1 MRLASVL
8 QQSLSI
14 SFSLPQLFPTLMPT
28 CRKNSTHKFCSGNG
42 IKSRMMVM
50 VCFLVTNPTSLS
62 LSVVPS
68 QFNQMLLKGGFF
80 STHLHTV
87 SKASWVYHVFPSI
100 RGFLFD
106 STVQYLFWVD
116 KGKIGW
122 LIQQRFPFQD
132 SLGGTRW
139 PIK

>member
-1 MRLASVL
+1 MVPYFDAYAQEKFNPQIL
-8 QQSLSI
+8 QWQWYQKKDDGYGL
-14 SFSLPQLFPTLMPT
+14 FSCNKPD
-28 CRKNSTHKFCSGNG
+28 
-42 IKSRMMVM
+42 I
-50 VCFLVTNPTSLS
+50 SLS

-122 LIQQRFPFQD
+122 LIQ
-132 SLGGTRW
+132 
-139 PIK
+139 

>member
-1 MRLASVL
+1 MVPYFDAYVQEKFNPQIL
-8 QQSLSI
+8 QWQWYQKKDDGYGL
-14 SFSLPQLFPTLMPT
+14 FSCNKPD
-28 CRKNSTHKFCSGNG
+28 
-42 IKSRMMVM
+42 I
-50 VCFLVTNPTSLS
+50 SLS

-87 SKASWVYHVFPSI
+87 RKASWVYHVFPSI

>member
-1 MRLASVL
+1 MVPYFDAYAQEKFNPQIL
-8 QQSLSI
+8 QWQWYQKKDDGYGL
-14 SFSLPQLFPTLMPT
+14 FSCNKPD
-28 CRKNSTHKFCSGNG
+28 
-42 IKSRMMVM
+42 I
-50 VCFLVTNPTSLS
+50 SLS

>member
-1 MRLASVL
+1 MVPYFDAYVQEKFNPQIL
-8 QQSLSI
+8 QWQWYQKKDDGYGL
-14 SFSLPQLFPTLMPT
+14 FSSNKPD
-28 CRKNSTHKFCSGNG
+28 
-42 IKSRMMVM
+42 I
-50 VCFLVTNPTSLS
+50 SLS

>member
-1 MRLASVL
+1 MVPYFDAYAQEKFNPQIL
-8 QQSLSI
+8 QWQWYQKKDDGYGF
-14 SFSLPQLFPTLMPT
+14 FSCNKPD
-28 CRKNSTHKFCSGNG
+28 
-42 IKSRMMVM
+42 I
-50 VCFLVTNPTSLS
+50 SLS

-68 QFNQMLLKGGFF
+68 QFNQMLPKGGFF

-106 STVQYLFWVD
+106 STVHYLFWVD

>member
-1 MRLASVL
+1 MVPYFDAYVQEKFNPQIL
-8 QQSLSI
+8 QWQWYQKKDDGYGL
-14 SFSLPQLFPTLMPT
+14 FSSNKPD
-28 CRKNSTHKFCSGNG
+28 
-42 IKSRMMVM
+42 I
-50 VCFLVTNPTSLS
+50 SLS

-68 QFNQMLLKGGFF
+68 QFNQMLPKGGFF

-106 STVQYLFWVD
+106 STVQYLFWID

>member
-1 MRLASVL
+1 MVPYFDAYAQEKFNPQIL
-8 QQSLSI
+8 QWQWYQKKDDGYGL
-14 SFSLPQLFPTLMPT
+14 FSCNKPD
-28 CRKNSTHKFCSGNG
+28 
-42 IKSRMMVM
+42 I
-50 VCFLVTNPTSLS
+50 SLS

-122 LIQQRFPFQD
+122 LIKQRFPFQD

>member
-1 MRLASVL
+1 MVPYFDAYVQEKFNPQIL
-8 QQSLSI
+8 QWQWYQKRDDGYGL
-14 SFSLPQLFPTLMPT
+14 FSCNKPD
-28 CRKNSTHKFCSGNG
+28 
-42 IKSRMMVM
+42 I
-50 VCFLVTNPTSLS
+50 SLS

-68 QFNQMLLKGGFF
+68 QFNQMLPKGGFF

>member
-1 MRLASVL
+1 MVPYFDAYAQEKFNPQIL
-8 QQSLSI
+8 QWQWYQKKDEGYGL
-14 SFSLPQLFPTLMPT
+14 FSCNKPD
-28 CRKNSTHKFCSGNG
+28 
-42 IKSRMMVM
+42 I
-50 VCFLVTNPTSLS
+50 SLS

-68 QFNQMLLKGGFF
+68 QFNQMLPKGGFF

>member
-1 MRLASVL
+1 MVPYFDAYAQEKFNPQIL
-8 QQSLSI
+8 QWQWYQKKDDGYGL
-14 SFSLPQLFPTLMPT
+14 FSCNKPD
-28 CRKNSTHKFCSGNG
+28 
-42 IKSRMMVM
+42 I
-50 VCFLVTNPTSLS
+50 SLS

-106 STVQYLFWVD
+106 STVHYLFWVD

>member
-1 MRLASVL
+1 MVPYFDAYAQEKFNPQIL
-8 QQSLSI
+8 QWQWYQKKDDGYGL
-14 SFSLPQLFPTLMPT
+14 FSCNKPD
-28 CRKNSTHKFCSGNG
+28 
-42 IKSRMMVM
+42 I
-50 VCFLVTNPTSLS
+50 SLS

-68 QFNQMLLKGGFF
+68 QFNQMLPKGGFF

>member
-1 MRLASVL
+1 MVPYFDAYVQEKFNPQIL
-8 QQSLSI
+8 QWQWYQKKDDGYG
-14 SFSLPQLFPTLMPT
+14 SFSCNKPD
-28 CRKNSTHKFCSGNG
+28 
-42 IKSRMMVM
+42 I
-50 VCFLVTNPTSLS
+50 SLS

-68 QFNQMLLKGGFF
+68 QFNQMLPKGGFF

-116 KGKIGW
+116 KGKIEW

>member
-1 MRLASVL
+1 MVPYFDAYAQEKFNPQIL
-8 QQSLSI
+8 QWQWYQKKDEGYGL
-14 SFSLPQLFPTLMPT
+14 FSCNKPD
-28 CRKNSTHKFCSGNG
+28 
-42 IKSRMMVM
+42 I
-50 VCFLVTNPTSLS
+50 SLS

-68 QFNQMLLKGGFF
+68 QFNQMLPKGGFF
-80 STHLHTV
+80 STHLHTG

-106 STVQYLFWVD
+106 STVQYLLWVD

>member
-1 MRLASVL
+1 MVPYFDAYVQEKFNPQIL
-8 QQSLSI
+8 QWQWYQKKDDGYGL
-14 SFSLPQLFPTLMPT
+14 FSCNKPD
-28 CRKNSTHKFCSGNG
+28 
-42 IKSRMMVM
+42 I
-50 VCFLVTNPTSLS
+50 SLS

-68 QFNQMLLKGGFF
+68 QFNQMLPKGGFF

-122 LIQQRFPFQD
+122 LIQQRFPFIMSKFSRKKLTHYD
-132 SLGGTRW
+132 EKFR
-139 PIK
+139 KC

>member
-1 MRLASVL
+1 MVPYFDAYAQEKFNPQIL
-8 QQSLSI
+8 QWQWYQKKDEGYGL
-14 SFSLPQLFPTLMPT
+14 FSCNKPDI
-28 CRKNSTHKFCSGNG
+28 C
-42 IKSRMMVM
+42 
-50 VCFLVTNPTSLS
+50 LS

-68 QFNQMLLKGGFF
+68 QFNQMLPKGGFF
-80 STHLHTV
+80 STHLHTG

>member
-1 MRLASVL
+1 MVPYFDAYAQEKFNPQIL
-8 QQSLSI
+8 QWQWYQKKDDGYGL
-14 SFSLPQLFPTLMPT
+14 FSCNKPD
-28 CRKNSTHKFCSGNG
+28 
-42 IKSRMMVM
+42 I
-50 VCFLVTNPTSLS
+50 SLS

-68 QFNQMLLKGGFF
+68 QFNQMLPKGGFF

-106 STVQYLFWVD
+106 STVQYLFWID